1 MLRKMYNDLMINTYL
16 DESDS
21 DFSEHESVSSDK
33 IKFYEQKYT
42 QMFKLD
48 GQARAKMEE
57 QQTKREKL
65 DQLLYRGT

>member
-1 MLRKMYNDLMINTYL
+1 MINTYL

>member
-1 MLRKMYNDLMINTYL
+1 MYNDLMINTYL